1 LNFLLGESQARNF
14 KLPTIPAV
22 APVSAI
28 TTIAAPATTAAPAA
42 ASAMTATPSAITAA
56 TTSAATTA
64 FGLRPSFIHNE
75 IASPKILTVH
85 GIDGAVG
92 FLVVG
97 DLDESEATRLSRET
111 VANEID
117 CRGIDTSLREKF
129 VQAILRRRERKIANI
144 ELLHLPDSFC
154 PEPTCKSRSALKKQP
169 PITGREDTSTTGAD
183 LPSAVSCIL

>member
-1 LNFLLGESQARNF
+1 M
-14 KLPTIPAV
+14 KPLPAIAPV

-28 TTIAAPATTAAPAA
+28 TTIAAATTTAASAAAMTTTPAA
-42 ASAMTATPSAITAA
+42 IAAA

-64 FGLRPSFIHNE
+64 FSLRPSFIHNE
-75 IASPKILTVH
+75 IASPEILAVH

-92 FLVVG
+92 FFVVG
-97 DLDESEATRLSRET
+97 DFDEGKATRLSRET

-117 CRGIDTSLREKF
+117 CRGIDTRLREKF
-129 VQAILRRRERKIANI
+129 VQAILRRRKRKIANI

-154 PEPTCKSRSALKKQP
+154 PEPTCKSRSALKKQL

-183 LPSAVSCIL
+183 VPFSGQLHTLGN